1 MTENISIAI
10 IILTSI
16 IKFLNRFMNH
26 YTITYLLPSDLSE
39 EELNKS
45 RSEITS
51 LLEKSGA
58 KIESEEKPVVKNLG
72 YAINKKKSSFLVNVN
87 FDLDPEKTKELEKS
101 LKEKK
106 NLLRFLITKRRKE
119 EGTKKKR
126 RVPKTK
132 QTEEKEKTKKE
143 KPKVEFKEIEK
154 RLDEILGE

>member
-1 MTENISIAI
+1 
-10 IILTSI
+10 
-16 IKFLNRFMNH
+16 MNH

-45 RSEITS
+45 RTGISS

-58 KIESEEKPVVKNLG
+58 KIELEEKPVVKNLG
-72 YAINKKKSSFLVNVN
+72 YAIDNKKASFLVNVN

-119 EGTKKKR
+119 SEKPQKKK

-132 QTEEKEKTKKE
+132 QTEEKEKIKKE